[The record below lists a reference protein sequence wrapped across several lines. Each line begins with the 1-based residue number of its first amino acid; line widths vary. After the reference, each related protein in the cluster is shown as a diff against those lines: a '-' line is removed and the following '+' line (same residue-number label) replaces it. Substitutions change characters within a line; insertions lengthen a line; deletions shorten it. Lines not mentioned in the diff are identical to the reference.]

1 MMQTAFDV
9 SLSSTLGALLEAEAR
24 GRNSAIPPDVH
35 VPERLWQRALFEP
48 LREACGRPGKEFRG
62 RLCGVAWELAGGR
75 GHAPAELGAAV
86 EALHLGSLIVDDI
99 EDGSTRRRGGP
110 SLHRIVGVP
119 LALNAGNWLYFW
131 ASELLS
137 RAKFQPE
144 LELSLRAAVDR
155 AVLRCHYGQALDL
168 SVRVTELRQ
177 REVPDIVFGTTRL
190 KTGSLME
197 LAAELGGLA
206 ARAEPRKLQALA
218 ALGRDIGIALQM
230 LDDLTGITSERRCH
244 KGHEDLLEA
253 RPSWVWAWLAER
265 LDDVTY
271 LRLRALEEAVVRH
284 DLHPEV
290 VAEQLREFIGE
301 HGRAAVHERL
311 AASLDGCREAFGPS
325 PGLQEL
331 AHELARLERYD
342 G

>member
-9 SLSSTLGALLEAEAR
+9 SLSSTLGALLETEAR
-24 GRNSAIPPDVH
+24 GRNSALPADVH

-75 GHAPAELGAAV
+75 GHAPPELGAAV

-168 SVRVTELRQ
+168 SVRVTELRR

-197 LAAELGGLA
+197 LAAELGALA
-206 ARAEPRKLQALA
+206 ARAEPRRLQALA

-271 LRLRALEEAVVRH
+271 LRLRALEEAVVRR

-290 VAEQLREFIGE
+290 LAEQLRELIGE